1 MAFKYN
7 NVINYI
13 LRPFERYMY
22 PYMMC
27 NNTHTHTHISGVRV
41 CVV

>member
-27 NNTHTHTHISGVRV
+27 NNTHTHISGVRV